1 MDAFILL
8 IDLTTCKMSS
18 SFSSLLSDRLR
29 SFRYLLK
36 LLVRQIIP
44 RNSQVML
51 GFVITMRFIR
61 SSFMYPITVL
71 ACNYENILRSSL
83 SDESRSFNLRTKF
96 EIEGFIVV
104 RYYRNSLLEVR
115 NNLFS
120 KKVAA
125 FNLEYEE
132 AKKKNNDITPDA
144 RPPTSPIS

>member
-1 MDAFILL
+1 M
-8 IDLTTCKMSS
+8 
-18 SFSSLLSDRLR
+18 
-29 SFRYLLK
+29 
-36 LLVRQIIP
+36 
-44 RNSQVML
+44 
-51 GFVITMRFIR
+51 
-61 SSFMYPITVL
+61 
-71 ACNYENILRSSL
+71 
-83 SDESRSFNLRTKF
+83 RTKF

-125 FNLEYEE
+125 FNLEYEV